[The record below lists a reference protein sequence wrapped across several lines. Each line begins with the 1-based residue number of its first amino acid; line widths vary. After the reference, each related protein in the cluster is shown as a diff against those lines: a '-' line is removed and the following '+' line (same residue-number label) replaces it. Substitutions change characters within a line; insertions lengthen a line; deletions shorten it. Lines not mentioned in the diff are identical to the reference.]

1 MSIGNICALG
11 KKGNGSS
18 SGFYLNI
25 INIPNATVGG
35 DPTWIAFLSTIEI
48 NNYNDLINVVD
59 LYKTYNQDVILVA
72 GEYING
78 TSKFTP
84 IIMGK
89 AADDTPLYLQYK
101 HTTTQ
106 QYVVILVQA
115 GDTPTNWT
123 YTNIPL

>member
-1 MSIGNICALG
+1 MSIGNICAIG

-25 INIPNATVGG
+25 INIPNTTEGG
-35 DPTWIAFLSTIEI
+35 YPTWIAFLSLIEI

-59 LYKTYNQDVILVA
+59 LYAGYNQDVILVA

-78 TSKFTP
+78 STRYHPEVVTR
-84 IIMGK
+84 
-89 AADDTPLYLQYK
+89 AADNTLFLRYK
-101 HTTTQ
+101 VTSTQ
-106 QYVVILVQA
+106 QYVVTLVSA
-115 GDTPTNWT
+115 GGTPTNWT